1 VDDRKNP
8 EVTDYMTLTE
18 AAKLIPGR
26 KPGSRISTDTVWR
39 WCLRGVGNGLRLR
52 SVLIGGQRYTTR
64 RWLQEFI
71 DARNS
76 SRGEEEP
83 TMPRLRTPRQR
94 QTGAE
99 SATEELKKLWN
110 KKA

>member
-1 VDDRKNP
+1 VDDSKNP
-8 EVTDYMTLTE
+8 DVTEYMTLTE
-18 AAKLIPGR
+18 AAKLFPGR
-26 KPGSRISTDTVWR
+26 KPGSRFSTDTVWR

-76 SRGEEEP
+76 TRDEGEP
-83 TMPRLRTPRQR
+83 AMPRLRTPRQR
-94 QTGAE
+94 QTRAE
-99 SATEELKKLWN
+99 RATEELKKLW